1 MDTSSELIAAG
12 STLTVEGFGLAP
24 ALDGSL
30 GSNRGRGGVCQ
41 LGADTDIDAVRA
53 WLAEYAGS
61 PHTLRAYRKEAERL
75 LL

>member
-1 MDTSSELIAAG
+1 MDTSSDLIAAG
-12 STLTVEGFGLAP
+12 SPLAIEGFGLAP

-41 LGADTDIDAVRA
+41 LGADTDIDAVRC

-61 PHTLRAYRKEAERL
+61 AHT
-75 LL
+75 